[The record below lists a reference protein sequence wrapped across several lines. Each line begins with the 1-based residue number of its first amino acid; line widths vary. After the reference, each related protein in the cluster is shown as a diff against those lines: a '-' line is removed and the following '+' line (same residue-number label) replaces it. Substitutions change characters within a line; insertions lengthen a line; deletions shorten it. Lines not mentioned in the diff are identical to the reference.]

1 MGVKVTDNTP
11 QIKGIFAVKASIFL
25 RLMTDQIVNIATPK
39 TPKKTGELRRGVVK
53 QVLGLKGII
62 KWGKNYAKYQET
74 KQFRNYTTPGTG
86 PDFALNA
93 VKKGIDKTSSVARKA
108 GLI

>member
-1 MGVKVTDNTP
+1 MDDK
-11 QIKGIFAVKASIFL
+11 
-25 RLMTDQIVNIATPK
+25 IVNISTPK

-53 QVLGLKGII
+53 QVLGLKGTI
-62 KWGKNYAKYQET
+62 KWGKNYAVYQET

-86 PDFALNA
+86 PDFALDA
-93 VKKGIDKTSSVARKA
+93 VKKGVNKTATIARSV